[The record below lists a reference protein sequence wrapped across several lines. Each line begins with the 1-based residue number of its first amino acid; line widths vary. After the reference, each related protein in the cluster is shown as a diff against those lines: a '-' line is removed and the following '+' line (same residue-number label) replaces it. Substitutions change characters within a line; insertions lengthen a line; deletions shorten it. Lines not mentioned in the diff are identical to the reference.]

1 MHGYDAYP
9 TRQYVYFEI
18 HDHTYFKNVQK
29 FLKHNKYIT
38 IIQWLGIQIKI

>member
-18 HDHTYFKNVQK
+18 HDHTYFKNVQ
-29 FLKHNKYIT
+29 
-38 IIQWLGIQIKI
+38 